1 LLRLLLQSATA
12 AAHDAGLVVVLL
24 VSADESDAFVVSLFE
39 AQSPGRTPG
48 LEGVMASARGDL
60 RYRVRAQRSDPR

>member
-39 AQSPGRTPG
+39 AQSR
-48 LEGVMASARGDL
+48 SRS
-60 RYRVRAQRSDPR
+60 RRRAWKA